1 MVSLDRYSGGMTSRN
16 LQKWDKRL
24 RSYQRGPLWGKPN
37 PHKMVLLEEHDVREI
52 RWLLRRAAARI
63 NQLEHRE
70 KLRSQRAEPIYDGPI
85 GEFFEDE

>member
-1 MVSLDRYSGGMTSRN
+1 MVSLEQYVGKMTSRN
-16 LQKWDKRL
+16 LQKWEKQL

-37 PHKMVLLEEHDVREI
+37 PHKMVLLEEHDVREL

-70 KLRSQRAEPIYDGPI
+70 KRAEPVYDGPI
-85 GEFFEDE
+85 GEFFEDEE